1 MTISYYM
8 PQQYVLAMI
17 KCHFKTVSPII
28 RKVSILSSERH
39 FDLLVIGSGPG
50 GYVAAIRAAQ
60 LGLKVACIDRD
71 KLGGVCLN
79 WGCIPSKA
87 LLHGAEIYDEAVNH
101 GKEWGINIG
110 EITVDWSTFI
120 GRSRKITGQLN
131 GGVAYLFKKN
141 NIEHIQG
148 HAHIVSGNNGITPC
162 SVEVQTPSG
171 DYYNGNGENVIETVT
186 ADRVLIATG
195 AKPKELPF
203 ALCDGKTIINSS
215 HAMTLEER
223 PESLVIIGSGA
234 IGMEFAYVYNA
245 FGTKVTII
253 EMVDRIFPIEDADIS
268 KLAER
273 AFKKQ
278 GMKFHT
284 NAAVKSVE
292 VQGDSATVTFSDV
305 NDETKTESVTG
316 DKVLVAIG
324 VGPRCD
330 GLFDDSLG
338 IELDSGFIKTDAQE
352 VDEPTYK
359 TSVAGIYAIGD
370 IIGPPLLAH
379 VASEEG
385 VTCIERMVGHHTFGV
400 DYKSI
405 PACTY
410 TNPQIASIG
419 MTEQQV
425 IDAGVVYIKGEY
437 SLKAHGKAIAVGA
450 ADGIVKIIAS
460 KPYGEILGAHIIG
473 HDASELIA
481 EIGLAIR
488 LEATIEDIAS
498 TMHAHPTMAES
509 IHEAALGTENR
520 MIHN

>member
-1 MTISYYM
+1 M
-8 PQQYVLAMI
+8 
-17 KCHFKTVSPII
+17 
-28 RKVSILSSERH
+28 
-39 FDLLVIGSGPG
+39 G
-50 GYVAAIRAAQ
+50 AIRAAQ
-60 LGLKVACIDRD
+60 LGFKVACIDRD

-87 LLHGAEIYDEAVNH
+87 LLHGAELYDEAITH
-101 GKEWGINIG
+101 GKEWGINVG
-110 EITVDWSTFI
+110 EVTVDWGAFI
-120 GRSRKITGQLN
+120 GRSRKITEQLN

-141 NIEHIQG
+141 NIEHLEG
-148 HAHIVSGNNGITPC
+148 HANIISGNNGVTPC
-162 SVEVQTPSG
+162 SVEVRKATG
-171 DYYNGNGENVIETVT
+171 DYYNGDGGDVLETVT

-195 AKPKELPF
+195 AKPRDLPF
-203 ALCDGKTIINSS
+203 APCDGNTIINSS

-245 FGTKVTII
+245 FGTNVTII
-253 EMVDRIFPIEDADIS
+253 EMLDRILPVEDEEIS
-268 KLAER
+268 KLAGR
-273 AFKKQ
+273 SFKKQ
-278 GMKFHT
+278 GMKIHT
-284 NAAVKSVE
+284 GAAVKSVE
-292 VQGDSATVTFSDV
+292 VGDNGVTVTFANV
-305 NDETKTESVTG
+305 NDDTKVESVTG

-330 GLFDDSLG
+330 GLFADSLG
-338 IELDSGFIKTDAQE
+338 IELDRGFIKTDAKD

-385 VTCIERMVGHHTFGV
+385 VTCVERMAGHHTFGV

-405 PACTY
+405 PGCTY

-419 MTEQQV
+419 MTEQQLK
-425 IDAGVVYIKGEY
+425 DAGIDYIKGEY
-437 SLKAHGKAIAVGA
+437 SLKSHGKAIAVGA
-450 ADGIVKIIAS
+450 VEGIVKILAS

-481 EIGLAIR
+481 EVGLAIR
-488 LEATIEDIAS
+488 LEATIEDIVS

-509 IHEAALGTENR
+509 IHEAALGTEDR

>member
-1 MTISYYM
+1 MTT
-8 PQQYVLAMI
+8 Q
-17 KCHFKTVSPII
+17 
-28 RKVSILSSERH
+28 RH
-39 FDLLVIGSGPG
+39 FDLIVIGSGPG
-50 GYVAAIRAAQ
+50 GYVGAIRASQ
-60 LGLKVACIDRD
+60 LGLQVACIDRD

-87 LLHGAEIYDEAVNH
+87 LLHGAEVYDEAVNH
-101 GKEWGINIG
+101 GKEWGINVG
-110 EITVDWSTFI
+110 EVSVDWGAFI
-120 GRSRKITGQLN
+120 GRSRKITEQLN
-131 GGVAYLFKKN
+131 GGVGFLFKKN
-141 NIEHIQG
+141 GVEHISG
-148 HAHIVSGNNGITPC
+148 HAHITSGNNGVTPC
-162 SVEVQTPSG
+162 SVEVRKPTG
-171 DYYNGNGENVIETVT
+171 DYYNGNGDDVLETVT

-195 AKPKELPF
+195 AKPRELPF
-203 ALCDGKTIINSS
+203 APCDSKTILQSS

-223 PESLVIIGSGA
+223 PESLAIIGSGA

-253 EMVDRIFPIEDADIS
+253 EMLDRILPLEDEDIS
-268 KLAER
+268 KLAGR

-278 GMKFHT
+278 GMDIHT
-284 NAAVKSVE
+284 GASVNAIE
-292 VQGDSATVTFSDV
+292 TNDNGATVTF
-305 NDETKTESVTG
+305 TKGDKESTIEAQ
-316 DKVLVAIG
+316 KVLVAIG

-338 IELDSGFIKTDAQE
+338 IELHRGYIKTDAKD

-359 TSVAGIYAIGD
+359 TSVSGIYAIGD
-370 IIGPPLLAH
+370 VIGPPLLAH
-379 VASEEG
+379 VASEEAASC
-385 VTCIERMVGHHTFGV
+385 VERMSGHHTFGV

-405 PACTY
+405 PGCTY

-425 IDAGVVYIKGEY
+425 KDAGIEYIKGEY
-437 SLKAHGKAIAVGA
+437 SLKSHGKALAVGA
-450 ADGIVKIIAS
+450 TEGVVKILAS

-488 LEATIEDIAS
+488 LEATVEDIIS
-498 TMHAHPTMAES
+498 TMHPHPTMAES
-509 IHEAALGTENR
+509 IHEAALGTEDR